1 MLLVLRVD
9 SWAGKEE
16 WLTWLPVMPIIT
28 ISLVIS
34 WEYPMMSSCL
44 ISRGVEVKEVIE
56 KKEPNKAT
64 GLDVTYS
71 LNVGY
76 ITYQ

>member
-1 MLLVLRVD
+1 VN
-9 SWAGKEE
+9 
-16 WLTWLPVMPIIT
+16 
-28 ISLVIS
+28 
-34 WEYPMMSSCL
+34 SCL
-44 ISRGVEVKEVIE
+44 KSRGVEAKEVIE

-76 ITYQ
+76 ITYTSNPNPDDESTHVFTLGRNNLARQ